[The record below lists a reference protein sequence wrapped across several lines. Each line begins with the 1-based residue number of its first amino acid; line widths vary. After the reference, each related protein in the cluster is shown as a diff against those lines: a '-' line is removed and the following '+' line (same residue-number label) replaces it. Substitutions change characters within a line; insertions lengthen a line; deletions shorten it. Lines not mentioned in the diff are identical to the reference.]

1 MVAVGDVPAVAVG
14 HPVVIAKAV
23 SIDDTS
29 ARATTMDV
37 MGISEPTAGTMFVD
51 DIGCGLVYR

>member
-14 HPVVIAKAV
+14 QPVVIIKAV

-37 MGISEPTAGTMFVD
+37 ISVSGAGWDNV
-51 DIGCGLVYR
+51 CG